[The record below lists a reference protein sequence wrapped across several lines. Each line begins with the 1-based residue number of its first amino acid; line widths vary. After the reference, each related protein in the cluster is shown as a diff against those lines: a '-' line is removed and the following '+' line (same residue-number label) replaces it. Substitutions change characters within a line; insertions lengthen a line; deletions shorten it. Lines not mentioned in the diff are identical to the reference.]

1 MGLLLGLL
9 LLLGQE
15 EGRLYHRETPASLAR
30 SRWTHV
36 ELDGRVVLVKREADG
51 DVHFRLADAQGRWIV
66 CEIIPLIRLPA
77 PQRGQQVRVRGIRR
91 WDSVHRWAEVHPV
104 EALTRLP

>member
-1 MGLLLGLL
+1 MALLLVL

-15 EGRLYHRETPASLAR
+15 EGRIYHLETPTSLAQ

-36 ELDGRVVLVKREADG
+36 ELEGRVVLVKREKDG

-66 CEIIPLIRLPA
+66 CELIPLIRLPA
-77 PQRGQQVRVRGIRR
+77 PKRGQQVRVRGIRR
-91 WDSVHRWAEVHPV
+91 WDSVHHFAEVHPV
-104 EALTRLP
+104 ETIAKLP